1 MGIHAE
7 IISHDSIFNEYL
19 SKEPIIVNDLP
30 DISEADREKNDK
42 LIFTKYDLINS
53 DLLSNIPSCECGNT
67 VGVDKLGDGMDIK
80 AVVCPDCHTEV
91 KALHQQD
98 LEPLLWLRAPEGV
111 RAIINPIIWTMLSGK
126 NGFEKSNYDVI
137 RWICDTT
144 YKPQAIKEPPV
155 IDFIRKSGIPRGY
168 NNFVEN
174 FDAIMDFM
182 FNLKFYSKKK
192 LAPLKALLKEYRHTV
207 FSQHLPLPNRSL
219 LVLEETNHG
228 TYVDPTAPI
237 AVNAIR
243 MMVGIDSA
251 LSIHSLRVKENRTIK
266 MIIET
271 ASFYDENSRT
281 VLAKKEGIFR
291 KHIFGTRSHFSGRA
305 VISSLTDNHRYDE
318 IHLPWG
324 MSVGM
329 FELHLKNKLLKEG
342 MTPWDADAF
351 LAEHTQ
357 KYHPKLDEMFQQII
371 ARSPIGG
378 GIPCVL
384 QRNPSLA
391 RSSAQAMFITKVKTD
406 VNVPTISMSILAVV
420 GFNAD
425 FDGDQ
430 LNLTLSLDLVTA
442 NELYRLAPHQST
454 FDLNAPR
461 TVSRNLSMPKT
472 VIATIS
478 NWLGWDQ
485 PETPDPNVLR
495 NMAAI
500 PECAPYQ
507 AAATT

>member
-1 MGIHAE
+1 MGIHME
-7 IISHDSIFNEYL
+7 IISHDEVFNQFL
-19 SKEPIIVNDLP
+19 SKEPIIINDLS
-30 DISEADREKNDK
+30 DVSETDRERNDK

-67 VGVDKLGDGMDIK
+67 VGADKLGDGKKIK
-80 AVVCPDCHTEV
+80 PVVCPDCHKEV
-91 KALHQQD
+91 KSLHQQD
-98 LEPLLWLRAPEGV
+98 LEPLIWLRAPEGV
-111 RAIINPIIWTMLSGK
+111 HALINPIIWTMLSGK
-126 NGFEKSNYDVI
+126 NGFEKSNFDVI

-144 YKPQAIKEPPV
+144 YKPQVVKEPPV
-155 IDFIRKSGIPRGY
+155 IDFIRKSGLQRGY
-168 NNFVEN
+168 NNFVDN
-174 FDAIMDFM
+174 FDSIMDFM

-192 LAPLKALLKEYRHTV
+192 LAPLRQLLKEYRHCV
-207 FSQHLPLPNRSL
+207 FSKHMPLPNRSL

-251 LSIHSLRVKENRTIK
+251 LSVHSPKVKENRTIK

-271 ASFYDENSRT
+271 SNYYDENSKT

-291 KHIFGTRSHFSGRA
+291 KHVFGTRSHFSFRA
-305 VISSLTDNHRYDE
+305 VISSLTNSHRYDE
-318 IHLPWG
+318 IQIPWG
-324 MSVGM
+324 IGVAV

-342 MTPWDADAF
+342 MSPMAADAF

-357 KYHPKLDEMFQQII
+357 KYHPKLDEMFQNII
-371 ARSPIGG
+371 SRSPIGG
-378 GIPCVL
+378 GVPCVL

-391 RSSAQAMFITKVKTD
+391 RSSAQAMFITKIHTD
-406 VNVPTISMSILAVV
+406 VNVPTIMMSILAVV

-430 LNLTLSLDLVTA
+430 LNCTLSLDLLTA
-442 NELYRLAPHQST
+442 QDLYRLAPHQST

-478 NWLGWDQ
+478 NWLSWDQ
-485 PETPDPNVLR
+485 PEQADPEVLR
-495 NMAAI
+495 RMASI
-500 PECAPYQ
+500 PEAAP
-507 AAATT
+507 APTIH